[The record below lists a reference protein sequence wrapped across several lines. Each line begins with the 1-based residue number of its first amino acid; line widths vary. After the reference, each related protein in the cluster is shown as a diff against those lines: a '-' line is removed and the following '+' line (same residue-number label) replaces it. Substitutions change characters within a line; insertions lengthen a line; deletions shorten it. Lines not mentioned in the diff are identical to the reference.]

1 LGTATGMAPR
11 ARVAAYKVC
20 WTRDDAGATDGTGSS
35 NSCYTTDSVAA
46 IDAAVKDGV
55 NVINYSISGS
65 QTSVNDPVEQ
75 AFYRAAIAG
84 VFVAASA
91 G

>member
-1 LGTATGMAPR
+1 GSLGHGGHGDHTASTAAGNNGATAIVNGLALGTATGMAPR

-46 IDAAVKDGV
+46 IDAAVKD
-55 NVINYSISGS
+55 
-65 QTSVNDPVEQ
+65 
-75 AFYRAAIAG
+75 
-84 VFVAASA
+84 
-91 G
+91 